1 MLKRALTG
9 SILILLIGL
18 NVFWLRMYS
27 LIPTDLL
34 ILLFAAVG
42 GWEMYSSM
50 KKGKFAKAN
59 ISIESGEMNIT
70 SANLNPILPAI
81 ISAVLIMYPLTYFL
95 GVAGLVATLAISTII
110 ALCIFTFKR
119 QKYQVADLG
128 ATVLNIVYPIIIM
141 GLFIVMNHSKM
152 GILSIFSIFTV
163 VVFTDT
169 MAYLVGVTCKGPK
182 LCPQVSPKKTISG
195 AVGGIIGGVIGMVV
209 AYFVISYSG
218 LFINIFPNEVLE
230 VSTNIGIS
238 LGILIPLGMVCSVVA
253 ELGDLGASMLK
264 RKMGIKDF
272 GNIFPGHGGVMD
284 RIDSFLF
291 VVPVMY
297 VAFQIIMLA
306 TGAMTL

>member
-1 MLKRALTG
+1 
-9 SILILLIGL
+9 
-18 NVFWLRMYS
+18 
-27 LIPTDLL
+27 
-34 ILLFAAVG
+34 
-42 GWEMYSSM
+42 
-50 KKGKFAKAN
+50 
-59 ISIESGEMNIT
+59 
-70 SANLNPILPAI
+70 
-81 ISAVLIMYPLTYFL
+81 
-95 GVAGLVATLAISTII
+95 
-110 ALCIFTFKR
+110 
-119 QKYQVADLG
+119 
-128 ATVLNIVYPIIIM
+128 
-141 GLFIVMNHSKM
+141 
-152 GILSIFSIFTV
+152 
-163 VVFTDT
+163 
-169 MAYLVGVTCKGPK
+169 
-182 LCPQVSPKKTISG
+182 
-195 AVGGIIGGVIGMVV
+195 MVV